1 MNFYAKLAMVFALSY
16 LLGSV
21 NFAIIVSKFKL
32 KDDIRK
38 FGSGN
43 AGGTNAL
50 RTMGLGSAMLVFAGD
65 GLKAAVAMVV
75 TKILFP
81 AAEYTSIVS
90 GGAILL
96 FSGIFV
102 ILGHIYPVFFGFK
115 GGKGVM
121 TIAVIICVFNYI
133 IGIIGVFVF
142 VLCVII
148 SRFVSLSSILAVISV
163 SVCFFI
169 FYPGEY
175 IVQTIGVVMA
185 LGIILSHR
193 QNIKR
198 IFNGT
203 ENKFNLGRGAK

>member
-1 MNFYAKLAMVFALSY
+1 MNFYAKLAMVFVLSY
-16 LLGSV
+16 LLGSI
-21 NFAIIVSKFKL
+21 NSAIIVSKFKL

-50 RTMGLGSAMLVFAGD
+50 RTMGLGGAMLVFLGD
-65 GLKAAVAMVV
+65 GLKAAVAMVL

-81 AAEYTSIVS
+81 AAEYTGVLS

-96 FSGIFV
+96 LSGIFV
-102 ILGHIYPVFFGFK
+102 IIGHIYPVFFGFK

-133 IGIIGVFVF
+133 IGIIGVSVF
-142 VLCVII
+142 ILCVAI
-148 SRFVSLSSILAVISV
+148 SRFVSLASMLAVVSV

-169 FYPGEY
+169 FHPGEH
-175 IVQTIGVVMA
+175 IVQAIGVVMA
-185 LGIILSHR
+185 LGIIFSHR

-203 ENKFNLGRGAK
+203 ENKFKLGRGAK